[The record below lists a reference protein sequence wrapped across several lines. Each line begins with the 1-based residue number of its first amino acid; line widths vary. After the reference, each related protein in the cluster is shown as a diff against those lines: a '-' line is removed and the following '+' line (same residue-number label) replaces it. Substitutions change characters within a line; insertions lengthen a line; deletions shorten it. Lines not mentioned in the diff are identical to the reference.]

1 MNKKNARLL
10 YKQNTVHVWD
20 STNVHVIRLFTTAV
34 LVMYPKVCVITVGD
48 KMM

>member
-1 MNKKNARLL
+1 MYVMFSVNL
-10 YKQNTVHVWD
+10 TVTVWD
-20 STNVHVIRLFTTAV
+20 NTNVHVIRVSTTAV